1 MYGLGVYE
9 FPFFLF
15 AFVPLLTR
23 IELVKAGRGRSRT
36 SSSTCTRIL
45 LTKWRF
51 IALEIIAAKAIGTR
65 APIDTDKDHI
75 SRYKFLDF
83 PSGVNL
89 TLHCFFESCLILSF
103 TSWKKIFAVF
113 IQRYFQIW
121 LIKRQI
127 YEQEHF
133 NFLIFHFQYVR

>member
-89 TLHCFFESCLILSF
+89 TLHCFFLSHIILYKLKKNFCSF
-103 TSWKKIFAVF
+103 YSKIFSNMINKATD
-113 IQRYFQIW
+113 IWARTFQLSNISFS
-121 LIKRQI
+121 ICEI
-127 YEQEHF
+127 M
-133 NFLIFHFQYVR
+133 